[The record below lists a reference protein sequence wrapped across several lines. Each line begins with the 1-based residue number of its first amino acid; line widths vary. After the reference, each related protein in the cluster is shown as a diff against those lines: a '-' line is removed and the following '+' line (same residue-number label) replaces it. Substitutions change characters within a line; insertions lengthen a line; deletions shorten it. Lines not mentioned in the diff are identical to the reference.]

1 MKGRI
6 LLASTILAGAFFALP
21 VAAQTTTTAAT
32 TETDADENVAPED
45 ELIVVTGV
53 FGATSI
59 EKAPIS
65 ISNVSAEEISQQAP
79 VSAADL
85 LRNVPGVFVNSSLGE
100 IRNVVFSRGVSANSL
115 DAAGGYFYVSL
126 QEDGMPVEPITGSN
140 FGPDYFTRADVMLD
154 HLEALRGGTAV
165 ITGANAPGGI
175 FNYISRTGLSNPGI
189 EARVKVGLEGDGNS
203 PYYRGD
209 LYAGGQLGQSDLYYS
224 IGGFYRYADGGARD
238 PGYASNRGGQIRG
251 NLLWDYGDGSFLV
264 TAKYLNDR
272 NGFFEFLPAR
282 DFNDPK
288 IIAPFTNT
296 SSVLPEKSNHDIVY
310 PDGTT
315 ESFDP
320 SNLVHAKSISG
331 GVNWKHN
338 LADWLTVEMKVKG
351 SKNHSHWNTGA
362 LISVTPLTDADRGIA
377 TLTGTIGL
385 PGLYTFRNR
394 ADGSIAA
401 QVLSTTGTDRTVV
414 VNNLPNQSV
423 LANGVLTSLG
433 FARDF
438 KTKSFQDQVTFAAK
452 LGRHTLSFGGFAS
465 LNTMNFQAAA
475 AGGTIAAI
483 GSQPIPFDITLTTGG
498 QTYQVTAPSGYGG
511 INRGAGFQRY
521 FGSQDQFSQF
531 IGDTWEV
538 NDRLT
543 LDVGA
548 RHEFI
553 TYDITNQNAVSFAG
567 NPLLIGGDDGN
578 PLTLYDNGRNTLSAP
593 IRTKRKYDFW
603 AFTGSAAYQFSDTFQ
618 AYVRYTD
625 GRKAP
630 DFGSVQALNS
640 VFLSNNVYVP
650 PQKIRQAELGL
661 KYRNDGVSVQVYP
674 FYSKLSN
681 VSTTQSFTYRAGPSV
696 GQLYTTPPI
705 IGEIET
711 YGVEVEAD
719 IDIASTFNIRT
730 ALTLQ
735 HPRSRGFGAYTQG
748 AIGDGTDDVFVAIP
762 EGDAD
767 NNPKIM
773 ARTTATWTPIEQ
785 FSLFATHNYT
795 GKRAANRR
803 NAFYL
808 PGFSTVDLG
817 ASFNIGETFT
827 LQANVN
833 NVFNSAGVLSYG
845 RSGGLLSI
853 LDRQGLTPAQVAADP
868 NMLFSVLST
877 QPRAYYLTGTVKF

>member
-6 LLASTILAGAFFALP
+6 ILASTILASAFAVP
-21 VAAQTTTTAAT
+21 AMAQSTPAPAETTTEESA
-32 TETDADENVAPED
+32 APED
-45 ELIVVTGV
+45 EEIIVTGV

-59 EKAPIS
+59 ERAPIS
-65 ISNVSAEEISQQAP
+65 ISAVTAEEIAQQAP

-140 FGPDYFTRADVMLD
+140 FGPDYFTRADIMLD

-175 FNYISRTGLSNPGI
+175 FNYISRTGRSNPGL
-189 EARVKVGLEGDGNS
+189 EASFKLGLEGDGHS

-209 LYAGGQLGQSDLYYS
+209 LYAGGQVGKNDLYYA

-251 NLLWDYGDGSFLV
+251 NLLWDYGDGSFLL
-264 TAKYLNDR
+264 TAKYLDDR

-282 DFNDPK
+282 NFQDPK
-288 IIAPFTNT
+288 IVSPFSNT
-296 SSVLPEKSNHDIVY
+296 SSVLPEKSQHNIVY
-310 PDGTT
+310 PDGST

-320 SNLVHAKSISG
+320 SNLVHSKSYAG
-331 GVNWKHN
+331 GLNWKHD
-338 LADWLTVEMKVKG
+338 LADWLTVDMKVRG
-351 SKNHSHWNTGA
+351 SRNHTHWNTGA
-362 LISVTPLTDADRGIA
+362 LISITPLTDADRGIA

-394 ADGSIAA
+394 VDGSIAA
-401 QVLSTTGTDRTVV
+401 QVLSNTGTDRTVV
-414 VNNLPNQSV
+414 TNNLPSQDV

-438 KTKSFQDQVTFAAK
+438 RTTSFQDQLTFTAK
-452 LGRHTLSFGGFAS
+452 LGRHTISFGGFAS
-465 LNTMNFQAAA
+465 LNKMRFQAAA

-483 GSQPIPFDITLTTGG
+483 GSQPVPLDITLTTGG
-498 QTYQVTAPSGYGG
+498 VTYQVTDPSGYGG
-511 INRGAGFQRY
+511 IGRGSGFQTY
-521 FGSQDQFSQF
+521 GGTQDQFAQF

-543 LDVGA
+543 IDFGA

-553 TYDITNQNAVSFAG
+553 KYDVTNRNAISFAG
-567 NPLLIGGDDGN
+567 NPLIIGGDDGN
-578 PLTLYDNGRNTLSAP
+578 PLTLYDNGKNTLSAP
-593 IRTKRKYDFW
+593 IRTKRQYDFW
-603 AFTGSAAYQFSDTFQ
+603 AFTGSAAYQFSDNFQ

-630 DFGSVQALNS
+630 DFGSVQALNNAFTS
-640 VFLSNNVYVP
+640 TNVFVP
-650 PQKIRQAELGL
+650 PQKIQQAELGL
-661 KYRNDGVSVQVYP
+661 KYRNGGISIQLYP

-681 VSTTQSFTYRAGPSV
+681 VSTTQPFTYRSGPSV
-696 GQLYTTPPI
+696 GQLYTAPPV
-705 IGEIET
+705 IGQIET
-711 YGVEVEAD
+711 YGIEMEAD
-719 IDIASTFNIRT
+719 VDLGDLFNVRA

-735 HPRSRGFGAYTQG
+735 NPKSSGFGAYTQG
-748 AIGDGTDDVFVAIP
+748 PIGDGSDDTLVSVP
-762 EGDAD
+762 NGDAD

-773 ARTTATWTPIEQ
+773 ARTTATFTPVEAV
-785 FSLFATHNYT
+785 SLFATLNYT
-795 GKRAANRR
+795 GKRAANRY

-808 PGFSTVDLG
+808 PGFATVDLG
-817 ASFNIGETFT
+817 AAFTFAERFK

-833 NVFNSAGVLSYG
+833 NVLNSQGVLSYG

-853 LDRQGLTPAQVAADP
+853 LDRQGLTPAQVAANP
-868 NMLFSVLST
+868 NQLFSILPT
-877 QPRAYYLTGTVKF
+877 QPRAFYLTGTVQF